1 MNVESHNK
9 KIKYKAEIMA
19 GFVLVVFVSV
29 GCISQFHSPLT
40 CQQGKEIW
48 QKKQINQNNQNNQQ
62 LKPAIVNRDTIHLC
76 F

>member
-1 MNVESHNK
+1 MNIESHNK

-19 GFVLVVFVSV
+19 GLVLVVFVSV
-29 GCISQFHSPLT
+29 GCISQLHSPWT
-40 CQQGKEIW
+40 CQQGKETW

-62 LKPAIVNRDTIHLC
+62 LKQEIVNRDTIHLC